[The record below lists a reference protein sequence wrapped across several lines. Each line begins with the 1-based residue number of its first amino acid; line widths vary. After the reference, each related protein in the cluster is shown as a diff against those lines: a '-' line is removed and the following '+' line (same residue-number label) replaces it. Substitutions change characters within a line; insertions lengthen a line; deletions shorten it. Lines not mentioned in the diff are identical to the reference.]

1 MTRIFATTMV
11 AVWIIVPGAVRAQ
24 QPAPPRQVTPAA
36 PTQEAKTDVLLTG
49 CLVQGSGPTV
59 FVFQNA
65 KTDPQIA
72 EPGATYLIV
81 PGTEDLNLRAHVN
94 HTVQISG
101 QSDGKAPARGAPVNE
116 KDLPTLTAKSL
127 TMVSTTCTG
136 H

>member
-1 MTRIFATTMV
+1 MTRLLAASLV
-11 AVWIIVPGAVRAQ
+11 AAFLVVPSARAQ
-24 QPAPPRQVTPAA
+24 QTAPPRPVSPAA

-72 EPGATYLIV
+72 EPGATYLIL

-101 QSDGKAPARGAPVNE
+101 QSDGKRPARGTPPDE

-127 TMVSTTCTG
+127 TMVSSTCTG